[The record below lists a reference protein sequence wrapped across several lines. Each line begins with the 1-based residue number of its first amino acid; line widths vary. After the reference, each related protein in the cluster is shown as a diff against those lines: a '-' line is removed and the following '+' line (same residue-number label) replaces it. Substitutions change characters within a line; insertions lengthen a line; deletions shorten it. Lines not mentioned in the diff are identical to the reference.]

1 MPKNKIPNINKN
13 NLSKIMSSKIGISEE
28 YSKTIINDLTYILI
42 NIIKDNELLKV
53 KNFGTFKVFKKK
65 SRTGRNPKTKEI
77 FEINSR
83 KVANFSASIYL
94 KNKINQ
100 NV

>member
-13 NLSKIMSSKIGISEE
+13 NLSKIMSSEIGISEE
-28 YSKTIINDLTYILI
+28 YSKTIINDLTNILI

-65 SRTGRNPKTKEI
+65 VELVEI
-77 FEINSR
+77 PRQKKFLRLTAERLQVFLLQYI
-83 KVANFSASIYL
+83 
-94 KNKINQ
+94 
-100 NV
+100 